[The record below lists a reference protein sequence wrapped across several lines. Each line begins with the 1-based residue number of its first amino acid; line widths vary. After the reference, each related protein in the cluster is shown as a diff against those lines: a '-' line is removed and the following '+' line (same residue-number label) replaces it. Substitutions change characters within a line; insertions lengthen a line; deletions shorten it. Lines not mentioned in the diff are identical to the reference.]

1 MDVLENAVTE
11 KNVLVE
17 AEAFPTDDRVTYKDS
32 TYEIVSKV
40 AYLIGVPKRIFDN
53 EHEAPKIEIYEKLD
67 ADKTARII
75 RHLCIIR
82 TAIERNFK
90 HINERMKFSYL
101 SISSMPE
108 YVPQDSLQQLNADGI
123 SFIKKSSTKLSQHIV
138 EINKLISDRINNCK
152 KLSSLAEL
160 AVCKKPLSH
169 ARWLERGRDKS
180 SSRYLLRSLAL
191 LSLPDVYKLG
201 TGGCR

>member
-11 KNVLVE
+11 KNALVE

-123 SFIKKSSTKLSQHIV
+123 SFIKKSSTKLTF
-138 EINKLISDRINNCK
+138 
-152 KLSSLAEL
+152 SSLMRPTTL
-160 AVCKKPLSH
+160 KP
-169 ARWLERGRDKS
+169 ERIRIS
-180 SSRYLLRSLAL
+180 SVSATLIRS
-191 LSLPDVYKLG
+191 SKPTSIVWMSISTPMLPL
-201 TGGCR
+201 CRRLKRTDSI

>member
-11 KNVLVE
+11 KNALVE
-17 AEAFPTDDRVTYKDS
+17 AEAFPTDDRVTYRDS

-123 SFIKKSSTKLSQHIV
+123 SFIKKL
-138 EINKLISDRINNCK
+138 
-152 KLSSLAEL
+152 
-160 AVCKKPLSH
+160 PLM
-169 ARWLERGRDKS
+169 
-180 SSRYLLRSLAL
+180 
-191 LSLPDVYKLG
+191 
-201 TGGCR
+201 

>member
-17 AEAFPTDDRVTYKDS
+17 AAAFPTDDRVTYKDS

-75 RHLCIIR
+75 RHWCI
-82 TAIERNFK
+82 
-90 HINERMKFSYL
+90 
-101 SISSMPE
+101 
-108 YVPQDSLQQLNADGI
+108 
-123 SFIKKSSTKLSQHIV
+123 
-138 EINKLISDRINNCK
+138 
-152 KLSSLAEL
+152 
-160 AVCKKPLSH
+160 
-169 ARWLERGRDKS
+169 KS
-180 SSRYLLRSLAL
+180 SSRYLLRSFTL